1 VEWKSAGCGGEEERV
16 EERGG
21 MHDGM
26 VTQMSSV
33 DWSCVREGR

>member
-1 VEWKSAGCGGEEERV
+1 VEGKSAGCGGEEERV
-16 EERGG
+16 EECGG
-21 MHDGM
+21 MHDDV